1 MAILY
6 VQILPLLT
14 DYHDVISAV
23 RSFLCTLFTVY
34 VAQGTLQ
41 LQLDRLTHPAKH
53 SLASVVQEVLTR
65 STMDEHTFKL
75 IQVCSDM
82 YKETTDPAL
91 RNIYTWAACT
101 ALNHPL
107 SFGWPDSTGE
117 WWFNMVYCF
126 CRRTTQCFAH
136 ICTTLT
142 GLLTL
147 QLQIMLVV

>member
-41 LQLDRLTHPAKH
+41 LQLDLLTDPAKR
-53 SLASVVQEVLTR
+53 SLASVVQEVLAR

-107 SFGWPDSTGE
+107 SFG
-117 WWFNMVYCF
+117 
-126 CRRTTQCFAH
+126 
-136 ICTTLT
+136 
-142 GLLTL
+142 
-147 QLQIMLVV
+147 